1 MGMESCH
8 DLKMKADLIIFNAK
22 IFIPDQVSPAIN
34 CIAVKDGKILRI
46 GSDNEIRSRYW
57 APENINA
64 SKAFVYPGFNDA
76 HSHFTGYALS
86 LRYADLTQAHSF
98 SDIIEIIEGYRKQ
111 HPDGWIMGWGWDQN
125 NWQVKEFPD
134 NKLIN
139 KLFPGVPV
147 VLVRIDGHAVLASD
161 AAIEAAGIKAP
172 VKKGEAILR
181 NNSFTGIFLE
191 TSADKIRNAIPKPTL
206 SETIEYLMVAT
217 KLCHE
222 VGLTSVTDAG
232 LEKSEILL
240 LDSLQKAGKITLR
253 VDAWLSPTQ
262 ENYDYFLKDSVYQT
276 PFLRVGAIKMY
287 ADGALGSRGACL
299 LSPYSDDSPNRGILV
314 TTASEMDAV
323 CKLAYDHGFQVN
335 THAIGDSA
343 VRMVLHAYARILQP
357 ENDRRWRIEHAQ
369 VVNEND
375 FGWFAKYH
383 IIPSIQATHATSDMD
398 WAERR
403 LGPQRVK
410 DAYAY
415 NRLLLQNGWLPN
427 GTDFPI
433 ESIAPIKTFYAS
445 VARKDANGQP
455 EEGFMMENA
464 LSREDALKSM
474 TIWAAKASFSEK
486 VKGTIEE
493 GKAADFTILNT
504 NLLNAAE
511 DKLLK
516 SKVLYT
522 VVDGKIVYK
531 AK

>member
-1 MGMESCH
+1 
-8 DLKMKADLIIFNAK
+8 
-22 IFIPDQVSPAIN
+22 
-34 CIAVKDGKILRI
+34 
-46 GSDNEIRSRYW
+46 
-57 APENINA
+57 
-64 SKAFVYPGFNDA
+64 
-76 HSHFTGYALS
+76 
-86 LRYADLTQAHSF
+86 
-98 SDIIEIIEGYRKQ
+98 
-111 HPDGWIMGWGWDQN
+111 
-125 NWQVKEFPD
+125 
-134 NKLIN
+134 
-139 KLFPGVPV
+139 
-147 VLVRIDGHAVLASD
+147 
-161 AAIEAAGIKAP
+161 
-172 VKKGEAILR
+172 
-181 NNSFTGIFLE
+181 
-191 TSADKIRNAIPKPTL
+191 
-206 SETIEYLMVAT
+206 
-217 KLCHE
+217 

-240 LDSLQKAGKITLR
+240 IDSLQKAGKIMLR
-253 VDAWLSPTQ
+253 IDAWLSPTQ
-262 ENYDYFLKDSVYQT
+262 ENYDYFLKESVYQT

-314 TTASEMDAV
+314 TTTAEMDAV

-357 ENDRRWRIEHAQ
+357 ANDRRWRIEHAQ

-398 WAERR
+398 WAGRR
-403 LGPQRVK
+403 LGSHRIK

-415 NRLLLQNGWLPN
+415 NRLLQQNGWLPN

-433 ESIAPIKTFYAS
+433 ESIDPIKTFYAS

-455 EEGFMMENA
+455 VDGFMMENA

-474 TIWAAKASFSEK
+474 TIWAAKASFCEK
-486 VKGTIEE
+486 AKGTIEE

-504 NLLNAAE
+504 SLLNAAE